1 VKPRLSSVALA
12 GLPSFKSGV
21 IFTLCLFSEVNDI
34 MAARISSTVRDAS
47 RFKTEQGQRFPEG
60 KSKKTSFANRKD
72 MNKSPQ
78 RKS

>member
-1 VKPRLSSVALA
+1 
-12 GLPSFKSGV
+12 
-21 IFTLCLFSEVNDI
+21 